1 MAINPHHTVEEIN
14 GIRCSVIEKKITTER
29 AAYLKAILEFNKMEV
44 VIQSDGDGVFTL
56 GVTNVIFNP
65 IHALYGRVLK
75 NLDGKL
81 VTPAIWY
88 QKEQTGAFYFDY
100 KA

>member
-14 GIRCSVIEKKITTER
+14 GIRCSVIEKRITTER

-75 NLDGKL
+75 NIDGKL

-88 QKEQTGAFYFDY
+88 QKEQTGPFYFDY